1 MSDATK
7 PDQPP
12 TAPKLVPKPA
22 PTLGELLIGNLKIVA
37 WSLALAAGAYAVW
50 RGAAWLFPDVAWL
63 QMKR

>member
-1 MSDATK
+1 M
-7 PDQPP
+7 
-12 TAPKLVPKPA
+12 PKPA